1 MARPNSFG
9 RDTGLQ
15 TRMLLTLF
23 LLGLVYAVLVAALI
37 AAGAGAVTIA
47 VVAGLLFAVQ
57 LFTSD
62 KIALYS
68 MGARE
73 VSPQEAPALHAM
85 IERLCIQANLPKPRV
100 AIAQTPMPNAFAIG
114 RSPKTATVCA
124 TTGILNLLEPAELEA
139 VLGHEITHVLN
150 RDVVVMTVASF
161 FASIAAFITQ
171 WGFFFG
177 GGFGGNNR
185 DNNNNNNGFI
195 FVILISAAVYVIS
208 FLLLQALSRYR
219 EFAADRGSAILTGRP
234 SALIMALRK
243 IEGGMDRIPTRDLRA
258 APGELAAFYIFP
270 PKAKQAVATLF
281 STHPPL
287 EARIARLERL
297 EAQLQGTA

>member
-1 MARPNSFG
+1 
-9 RDTGLQ
+9 
-15 TRMLLTLF
+15 MLLTMF
-23 LLGLVYAVLVAALI
+23 LLGLVYAVLVGALVAAGTGAITIVVI
-37 AAGAGAVTIA
+37 AAG
-47 VVAGLLFAVQ
+47 LFLVQ

-68 MGARE
+68 RGARE
-73 VSPQEAPALHAM
+73 VAPGDGPQARRLHAM

-114 RSPKTATVCA
+114 RSPKSATVCA
-124 TTGILNLLEPAELEA
+124 TAGILELLSDSELEA
-139 VLGHEITHVLN
+139 VLGHEITHVVN

-185 DNNNNNNGFI
+185 DNNNNNGFI
-195 FVILISAAVYVIS
+195 FVILISAVVYVVS

-258 APGELAAFYIFP
+258 APSELAAFYIFP
-270 PKAKQAVATLF
+270 PKAKKAVATLF

-287 EARIARLERL
+287 DARIARLERL

>member
-15 TRMLLTLF
+15 TRMLFTMF
-23 LLGLVYAVLVAALI
+23 LLGLVYAVLIAVLI

-47 VVAGLLFAVQ
+47 IIAAGLFALQ

-68 MGARE
+68 MGAQE
-73 VSPQEAPALHAM
+73 VTPQQAPQLHAM
-85 IERLCIQANLPKPRV
+85 IDRLCVQANIPKPRV
-100 AIAQTPMPNAFAIG
+100 AIAQTPMPNAFAVG

-124 TTGILNLLEPAELEA
+124 TTGILSLLEPGELEA

-150 RDVVVMTVASF
+150 RDVVVMTIASF

-171 WGFFFG
+171 FGFFFG
-177 GGFGGNNR
+177 GGFGGRNNQ
-185 DNNNNNNGFI
+185 NNQGGNAFI
-195 FVILISAAVYVIS
+195 FVILVSAAVYVIS

-234 SALIMALRK
+234 SALISALRK
-243 IEGGMDRIPTRDLRA
+243 IEGGMARIPQRDLREA
-258 APGELAAFYIFP
+258 NTQLAAFYIFP
-270 PKAKQAVATLF
+270 PKAKQAAASLF